1 MSPWTESGIF
11 GCSSSLF
18 PDKTWRKKGIYFN
31 LSMNNAKQAIVRKVN
46 DKIIIFPEATAQSAV
61 RAVSLRRG
69 YYSAQLFTPG
79 KSRGGS
85 RIFRGVVSGGSYFWQ
100 GGGWWGCMGV
110 VAFAGCVLFAKKC
123 YVKNYCFAQCQAN
136 IQFLSR
142 NRLTSIFNRI
152 FCPFTWMVKRFC
164 NIVMQFKTFDWLLI
178 RRKLISTFNS
188 PLLEFYSKHAE
199 TCALNKYSQWY
210 SLVAYML

>member
-1 MSPWTESGIF
+1 MNYLPSPNLISDIFSFSLVNVGLCSIVFIVNSMSPWTESGIF

-142 NRLTSIFNRI
+142 NRLTSIN
-152 FCPFTWMVKRFC
+152 WRFKNC
-164 NIVMQFKTFDWLLI
+164 YLIAYFVLLHGW
-178 RRKLISTFNS
+178 
-188 PLLEFYSKHAE
+188 SKDFA
-199 TCALNKYSQWY
+199 T
-210 SLVAYML
+210 